1 MGVGRFQERRGSAL
15 QKNVP
20 MHKGPAVES
29 DKLVIT
35 TTAAEEDREEIL
47 GIGLWR
53 CLTAVSQ
60 RS

>member
-20 MHKGPAVES
+20 MHKGPVVES

-35 TTAAEEDREEIL
+35 TTAAEEDSE
-47 GIGLWR
+47 GIPGMSLWR

-60 RS
+60 SN